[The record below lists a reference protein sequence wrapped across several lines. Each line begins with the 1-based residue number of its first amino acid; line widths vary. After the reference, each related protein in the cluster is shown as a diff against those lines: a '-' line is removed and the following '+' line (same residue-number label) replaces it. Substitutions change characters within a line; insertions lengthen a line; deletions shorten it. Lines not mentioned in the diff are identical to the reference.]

1 MKDRYVIDTE
11 PVKSS
16 TYMLPILDEQIDF
29 EFLPLMVGS
38 YIYNNRDDKEFSV
51 LYKFKGSEK
60 FTEFEKRMMD
70 HVLFIGHED
79 YGEYV
84 LYKFR
89 LTAVMQKAL
98 DLLLDGK
105 YSLLTLEQKNCIES
119 MCKRRGFSNY
129 RRIRMILDKHESIKL
144 ELEFRLKCKISW
156 DAELSS
162 PIDPELEYF
171 SDRVKKIE
179 INTEQG
185 EDIYES
191 NKEKPEIG

>member
-1 MKDRYVIDTE
+1 MKDRYVINTE

-38 YIYNNRDDKEFSV
+38 YLYNNREEKEFSV
-51 LYKFKGSEK
+51 LYKFKGTEK

-89 LTAVMQKAL
+89 LTADMQKAL
-98 DLLLDGK
+98 DLLLEGK
-105 YSLLTLEQKNCIES
+105 YSMLTLEQKNCIES

-129 RRIRMILDKHESIKL
+129 RRIRMILDKHESIRL
-144 ELEFRLKCKISW
+144 ELEFRLKCKILW

-162 PIDPELEYF
+162 PIDPDTEYF
-171 SDRVKKIE
+171 SDKVQKIE
-179 INTEQG
+179 FNVKQG
-185 EDIYES
+185 KEIYES
-191 NKEKPEIG
+191 IKEER

>member
-16 TYMLPILDEQIDF
+16 TYMLPILDEQVDF

-38 YIYNNRDDKEFSV
+38 YLYNNRDEKEFTV
-51 LYKFKGSEK
+51 LYKFKGTEK

-89 LTAVMQKAL
+89 LTEVMKKAL
-98 DLLLDGK
+98 NLLLNGK
-105 YSLLTLEQKNCIES
+105 YSMLSLEQKNCIES

-129 RRIRMILDKHESIKL
+129 RRIRMILDKHDSIRVG
-144 ELEFRLKCKISW
+144 LEFRLKCKISVGS
-156 DAELSS
+156 ELSS
-162 PIDPELEYF
+162 PIDPETEYF
-171 SDRVKKIE
+171 SDRVKKIK
-179 INTEQG
+179 INKEQG

-191 NKEKPEIG
+191 TKEEQ